1 MLPVVRR
8 TWDDEDVPALRD
20 DEELLELPRTW
31 LEEEPLLTWLDDELP
46 ELRTWLDDEPV
57 LPVVRR
63 TWDDEELV
71 VPALRE
77 ADELLEPLRTW
88 LEEEPL
94 LTWFDDELPE
104 LRTCDEEDELEDV
117 ERRA

>member
-1 MLPVVRR
+1 M
-8 TWDDEDVPALRD
+8 
-20 DEELLELPRTW
+20 
-31 LEEEPLLTWLDDELP
+31 P

-88 LEEEPL
+88 L
-94 LTWFDDELPE
+94 DDEMPE
-104 LRTCDEEDELEDV
+104 LRTCDEEDELRTWLEDELEDV

>member
-8 TWDDEDVPALRD
+8 TWDDDDVPALRD

-31 LEEEPLLTWLDDELP
+31 LEEEPLLTWFDDELP
-46 ELRTWLDDEPV
+46 ELRTWLDDVPV

-88 LEEEPL
+88 LEE
-94 LTWFDDELPE
+94 
-104 LRTCDEEDELEDV
+104 
-117 ERRA
+117 